1 MRGGAVP
8 AHLSPEQAEG
18 AASMIAE
25 ARVSGIADADVAEVL
40 GWPCWLVTLIA
51 ELVLRSERDEEGDA

>member
-1 MRGGAVP
+1 MRGEALP
-8 AHLSPEQAEG
+8 DPLTPEQAEA

-25 ARVSGIADADVAEVL
+25 ARVSGLDDGDVAEVL

-51 ELVLRSERDEEGDA
+51 ELVLRSERDEED